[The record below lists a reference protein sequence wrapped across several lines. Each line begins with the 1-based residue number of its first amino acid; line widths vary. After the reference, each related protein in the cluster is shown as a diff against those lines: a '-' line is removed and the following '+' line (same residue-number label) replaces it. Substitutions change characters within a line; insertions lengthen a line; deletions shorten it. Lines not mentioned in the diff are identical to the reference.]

1 MSKTVVFVDDDRR
14 LVRQYAEHVEECG
27 FRTAEFYGVDDV
39 LAYLRE
45 GRPADAIVWDMM
57 MVPGKEFEGKEH
69 NGGFSTGVLL
79 YAELKKLRPAA
90 RFILLTNKDDT
101 AASFRGEPL
110 TIRMKTETSPEDLAE
125 LLQTLFPAESS
136 GGAP

>member
-39 LAYLRE
+39 LAYLRG
-45 GRPADAIVWDMM
+45 GRPADAIIWDMM

-79 YAELKKLRPAA
+79 YAELKKLRPEA
-90 RFILLTNKDDT
+90 RLVLLTNADRERPPGHEVTLRSKN
-101 AASFRGEPL
+101 
-110 TIRMKTETSPEDLAE
+110 ETSPEDLAD
-125 LLQTLFPAESS
+125 LLAALMRA
-136 GGAP
+136 